1 MIQQPLFKPQT
12 EWLPPEEFPDLSK
25 YDEISIDLETKD
37 PNLNI
42 RRGSGSVVGVGE
54 IVGIAVAVRNW
65 CGYYPIAH
73 EGGGNMD
80 RAKVLKWFQG
90 VLNTPATKIF
100 HNAMYDVCWIR
111 ALGLSISGKIV
122 DTMIASALV
131 DENQMRYDLNNCA
144 KRYTGKGKNET
155 DLYAAAKDWGV
166 DAKAEMYKLPA
177 IYVGAYAEKDAEIT
191 LALWQ
196 ELKKEIDLQDINSI
210 MDMETELFPCLV
222 DMKFKGVRVDVEA
235 AHKLKN
241 TLVEQEKQSLQEIKK
256 ETGIDTQIWA
266 ARSIAQV
273 FDKLDLDY
281 DRTEKTSAPSFTK
294 NFLQNH
300 PHPVVKQIAQAR
312 EINKAHTT
320 FIDTIL
326 KHSHKGRIH
335 ADINQLRGDNGGT
348 VTGRFSY
355 SNPNLQQIPARNK
368 DLGPMIRSLFIPED
382 GCVWGCFDYNQQEP
396 RLVVHFAA
404 TTAGIKENNSVK
416 EIVNN
421 YSNNDIDF
429 HKTVADMAGISR
441 LQAKTINLGLFYGMG
456 KAKLQ
461 AELGLNTKQEAEDL
475 FDKYHE
481 SVPFVKDLMDKTSK
495 KASEDGY
502 IRTLLKRRCNFPKW
516 EINEFR
522 RGQLSTTGT
531 RIETEA
537 RFIERY
543 KKKYPEAEEEKINII
558 RKNLSEDQLEDYS
571 LFDDKNFLSS
581 ILSNLSNQ
589 IDQNIL
595 NNLKN
600 IKCFPIFTSQEIYK
614 PKQKNIFLIG
624 DAFFTFLP
632 TFAQGA
638 SQSIEAAF
646 ELYESLK
653 NGNNEFTNQRIERTK
668 MINKKSKF
676 NYK

>member
-42 RRGSGSVVGVGE
+42 SRGSGSVVGVGE

-80 RAKVLKWFQG
+80 RTKVLKWFQA

-131 DENQMRYDLNNCA
+131 DENQMRYDLNNCS

-191 LALWQ
+191 LDLWQ

-210 MDMETELFPCLV
+210 MNMETELFPCLI

-235 AHKLKN
+235 AHKLKT
-241 TLVEQEKQSLQEIKK
+241 TLLAQEKESLHQVKK

-273 FDKLDLDY
+273 FDKLNLEY
-281 DRTEKTSAPSFTK
+281 DTTEKTSAPSFTK
-294 NFLQNH
+294 NFLANH
-300 PHPVVKQIAQAR
+300 PHPLVKHIARAR

-326 KHSHKGRIH
+326 KHSYKGRIH
-335 ADINQLRGDNGGT
+335 AEINQLRGDNGGT

-368 DLGPMIRSLFIPED
+368 ELGPAIRSLFIPEE
-382 GCVWGCFDYNQQEP
+382 GHTWGCFDYSQQEP
-396 RLVVHFAA
+396 RLVVHYA
-404 TTAGIKENNSVK
+404 TLQNLYGVDEVLEAYREG
-416 EIVNN
+416 
-421 YSNNDIDF
+421 DADF
-429 HKTVADMAGISR
+429 HDIVADMAEIPR
-441 LQAKTINLGLFYGMG
+441 YQAKTINLGLFYGMG
-456 KAKLQ
+456 KNKLQ
-461 AELGLNTKQEAEDL
+461 AELGVSKEKAEGL
-475 FDKYHE
+475 FRQYHNK
-481 SVPFVKDLMDKTSK
+481 VPFVKQLMDNVMHRAQDSGK
-495 KASEDGY
+495 
-502 IRTLLKRRCNFPKW
+502 IRTLLGRLCRFHLWEPNQFGIHKALPHDQALMEHGPGIKRAY
-516 EINEFR
+516 
-522 RGQLSTTGT
+522 T
-531 RIETEA
+531 
-537 RFIERY
+537 Y
-543 KKKYPEAEEEKINII
+543 KALNKLIQGSAADMTKKAMI
-558 RKNLSEDQLEDYS
+558 
-571 LFDDKNFLSS
+571 
-581 ILSNLSNQ
+581 
-589 IDQNIL
+589 
-595 NNLKN
+595 
-600 IKCFPIFTSQEIYK
+600 
-614 PKQKNIFLIG
+614 
-624 DAFFTFLP
+624 
-632 TFAQGA
+632 
-638 SQSIEAAF
+638 
-646 ELYESLK
+646 ELYKEGIIPHIQVHDELDISVKDKQHAELIKSVMESAVSL
-653 NGNNEFTNQRIERTK
+653 EVP
-668 MINKKSKF
+668 NKVDYESGPNWGTIKEK
-676 NYK
+676 